1 MNLISSVIGFFTGG
15 SKTADSVI
23 DGVKRA
29 GDMLVFTDEEK
40 SLTNQKGM
48 ELFIKY
54 QEATL
59 PQNVTRRMIA
69 IVVVV
74 LWASIVL
81 LTMIMALIG
90 LLGDFASFKAA
101 GEYLFKFLTDVVNMP
116 FSIIVGFYFLKRI
129 VQK

>member
-1 MNLISSVIGFFTGG
+1 MSLLSSIVGFFTGG
-15 SKTADSVI
+15 GKTADTVI
-23 DGVKRA
+23 DSVKRA

-40 SLTNQKGM
+40 SITNQKGM

-59 PQNVTRRMIA
+59 PQNVSRRMIA

-74 LWASIVL
+74 LWAFFVFITAIIGSIGIIADLETV
-81 LTMIMALIG
+81 IK
-90 LLGDFASFKAA
+90 AST
-101 GEYLFKFLTDVVNMP
+101 YLFSILKDIITIP
-116 FSIIVGFYFLKRI
+116 FGAIVGFYFLKRI

>member
-1 MNLISSVIGFFTGG
+1 MGIFSGIANFFTGN
-15 SKTADSVI
+15 KTADSVI

-29 GDMLVFTDEEK
+29 TDMLIFTDEEK
-40 SLTNQKGM
+40 SITNQKSM

-69 IVVVV
+69 IVVVALWCLAV
-74 LWASIVL
+74 LI
-81 LTMIMALIG
+81 TM
-90 LLGDFASFKAA
+90 LLGGSGILLHIETLSKTS
-101 GEYLFKFLTDVVNMP
+101 EYYYKFMQDVINVP
-116 FSIIVGFYFLKRI
+116 FGIIVGFYFLKRI